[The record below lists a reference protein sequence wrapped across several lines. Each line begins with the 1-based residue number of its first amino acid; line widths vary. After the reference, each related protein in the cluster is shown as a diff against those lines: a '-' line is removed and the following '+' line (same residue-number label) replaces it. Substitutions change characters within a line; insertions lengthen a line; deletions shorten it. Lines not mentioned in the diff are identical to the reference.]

1 MRIAIIGS
9 HGLYA
14 SYGGWDQLVNNL
26 VEKASSNVSYVVFNP
41 KETPVDPYELPGN
54 VKVINLPLSAAGYQG
69 LIFDFI
75 SIFIAVFYCRNQL
88 LLGIQGIPAS
98 VVLKILSFNRLKVA
112 VNIGGVEWERPQ
124 FTRFARWY
132 LKFCFE
138 LSKRF
143 ADKVVIDNEHYL
155 QYFEETFR
163 SSKQLQVIAYGGFI
177 DESIRTSDDSLDLRF
192 PFIGS
197 EYFLSVSR
205 SIEDNKLF
213 EICEFFRERPSVTL
227 TLISNFSNSDYGLS
241 ILREFS
247 SVPNIYLIDGLY
259 VKSELDFIRRNC
271 KAYIHSHTLC
281 GSAPSLIEMIVTR
294 KPILSIDVPQNRFTL
309 GGSGFF
315 FAQFSELDTVI
326 HLADLGHFRP
336 NHNYSKSFE
345 WESVVAKYEACFGD
359 DRNEG

>member
-26 VEKASSNVSYVVFNP
+26 VEKASLDTNYVVFNP
-41 KETPVDPYELPGN
+41 KETPFDSNKLPSN
-54 VKVINLPLSAAGYQG
+54 VKVIKLPLSAAGYQG
-69 LIFDFI
+69 LMFDFI
-75 SIFIAVFYCRNQL
+75 SIFIAVFYCKNQL

-98 VVLKILSFNRLKVA
+98 VVLKILSFNRLKVV

-124 FTRFARWY
+124 FSKFARWY

-155 QYFEETFR
+155 QYFGETFR
-163 SSKQLQVIAYGGFI
+163 SSSKLQVIAYGGFI
-177 DESIRTSDDSLDLRF
+177 DESIEFPDDSLAQRY

-213 EICEFFRERPSVTL
+213 EICEFFKERPQATL

-241 ILREFS
+241 ILQEFS

-259 VKSELDFIRRNC
+259 IKSELDFLRRNC

-309 GGSGFF
+309 GGFGFF
-315 FAQFSELDTVI
+315 FTKFSELDKVI
-326 HLADLGHFRP
+326 YLKDLGHFQP
-336 NHNYSKSFE
+336 DLNHSKSFE
-345 WESVVAKYEACFGD
+345 WESVISKYEACFVD
-359 DRNEG
+359 DRI

>member
-1 MRIAIIGS
+1 MQIAIIGS

-26 VEKASSNVSYVVFNP
+26 VEKASLNNSYLVFNP
-41 KETPVDPYELPGN
+41 KETPFDPSKTPAN
-54 VKVINLPLSAAGYQG
+54 VKVIKLPLSAAGYQG

-75 SIFIAVFYCRNQL
+75 SIFIAIFYCRNQL

-124 FTRFARWY
+124 FSRFARWY
-132 LKFCFE
+132 LKLCFA

-155 QYFEETFR
+155 QYFDKEFR
-163 SSKQLQVIAYGGFI
+163 NSKQLQVIAYGGFI
-177 DESIRTSDDSLDLRF
+177 DKTIQSSDDSLDEKY
-192 PFIGS
+192 PFIDS

-205 SIEDNKLF
+205 SIEDNNLF
-213 EICEFFRERPSVTL
+213 EICDFFKKRPAATL

-247 SVPNIYLIDGLY
+247 SVTNIYLIDGLY
-259 VKSELDFIRRNC
+259 IKPELDFLRRNC
-271 KAYIHSHTLC
+271 KAYIHTHTLC
-281 GSAPSLIEMIVTR
+281 GSAPSLIEMIVTG

-309 GGSGFF
+309 GGHGFL
-315 FAQFSELDTVI
+315 FSKFSDLDKLI
-326 HLADLGHFRP
+326 SLKDLSHFQP
-336 NHNYSKSFE
+336 DQNYSKSFE
-345 WESVVAKYEACFGD
+345 WESVVRKYEACFND
-359 DRNEG
+359 A